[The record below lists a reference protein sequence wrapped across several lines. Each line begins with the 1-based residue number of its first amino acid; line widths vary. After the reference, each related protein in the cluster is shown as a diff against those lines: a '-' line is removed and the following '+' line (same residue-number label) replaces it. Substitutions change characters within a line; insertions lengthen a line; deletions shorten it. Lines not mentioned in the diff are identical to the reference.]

1 MKKLIAMAIVA
12 SVALS
17 ACESRHNR
25 NSNYIRIKDNE
36 NYLNFTANYPENKTA
51 TAQQYIEKSFKED
64 RIFKSVSDVKKVE
77 IRLSDGTQFYLN
89 YEPGYLSID
98 FERDKNSFTSY
109 NRMKRMIAGFGNALK
124 D

>member
-1 MKKLIAMAIVA
+1 MAIVA

-36 NYLNFTANYPENKTA
+36 NHLNFTANYPENKTT

-64 RIFKSVSDVKKVE
+64 RIFKSPSDVKKVE

-109 NRMKRMIAGFGNALK
+109 NRMKRMIAGFGNAIK

>member
-1 MKKLIAMAIVA
+1 MKLIIVLAIVA

-17 ACESRHNR
+17 ACESKHDR
-25 NSNYIRIKDNE
+25 NSNYIRVKDNE
-36 NYLNFTANYPENKTA
+36 NYLKFTANYPENKTEI
-51 TAQQYIEKSFKED
+51 AQRYIERSFKED
-64 RIFKSVSDVKKVE
+64 RIFNSISDVKKVE
-77 IRLSDGTQFYLN
+77 VRLVDGTHFYLN

-98 FERDKNSFTSY
+98 FDRDKNSFNSY